1 MGLKEIFKTIE
12 KVGLSNVGKTAEELL
27 NVVKAGTLELVS
39 AAISEMDAAV
49 LSAKKDR
56 KLDGLTVKERNVPRT
71 FTTSLGELHF
81 KRTYFSLRDGTNI
94 YLVDHL
100 IGIEPY
106 ERLSKE
112 LCADFVQY
120 AASMSMQKAASVT
133 GYIVSRHPPAGRR
146 QAVWRQVLP
155 QYLRC
160 AAIGELLSHR

>member
-1 MGLKEIFKTIE
+1 MRRVSVKEIIAQTAVKLVEEIFKTIE

-49 LSAKKDR
+49 LSAKKKR

-100 IGIEPY
+100 IGKCQALPFG
-106 ERLSKE
+106 SKRAKTQM
-112 LCADFVQY
+112 LV
-120 AASMSMQKAASVT
+120 
-133 GYIVSRHPPAGRR
+133 
-146 QAVWRQVLP
+146 
-155 QYLRC
+155 
-160 AAIGELLSHR
+160 